1 LGIDNEMSKNICVMC
16 NGVYDTKDITYEQRI
31 IADEDF
37 CPVCW
42 HREITAFADEMDFS
56 YLKGLAS

>member
-1 LGIDNEMSKNICVMC
+1 MSENICVMC
-16 NGVYDTKDITYEQRI
+16 KGVYDTKDITYEQRI

-37 CPVCW
+37 CPICW
-42 HREITAFADEMDFS
+42 HREIAAFADDMDFS

>member
-1 LGIDNEMSKNICVMC
+1 MAKNLCVMC
-16 NGVYDTKDITYEQRI
+16 KGLYDTNDITYEQRI

-42 HREITAFADEMDFS
+42 NREIVAFSDNTADFS
-56 YLKGLAS
+56 YLKGLIG